1 MMVPLLLS
9 VALVGRVDDV
19 PVRVR
24 LNHEQLEVGDRARVY
39 IKTARDGFLVI
50 LHADPQGRVRV
61 LFPIDPDADNFV
73 RGGKELE
80 LRSRSDR
87 EALQIDAEGEGT
99 VLAAF
104 SVDAFQFDEL
114 TRNGHW
120 DFATLGGPDDQ
131 VKNDPL
137 AGLLE
142 IVNNM
147 ARDHQFD
154 YDVATYAVGSANYLA
169 DFDYHGH
176 WYSHTHVGIQFGFGY
191 YPFAVGFGYG
201 YPICA
206 PFCYDPF
213 WYGGFAYGYPYAPY
227 GWGYGYPIYRTPV
240 VHTASFGGFNRKEP
254 NLPRFEPTQ
263 PRVRT
268 ANMSAFGD
276 RRGGGGIQ
284 SRGIQPRR
292 VEPRSVAPRSVA
304 PRGRAVAPRG
314 TQSGG
319 RPSVGPRFRVPSSGR
334 SFSRPF
340 GGGRSFGG
348 IGSFRGGSSGRSMGG
363 GRRR

>member
-1 MMVPLLLS
+1 MLVPLLLS
-9 VALVGRVDDV
+9 VALVGPPRVDDV

-80 LRSRSDR
+80 LLSRSER
-87 EALQIDAEGEGT
+87 EALQIDAEGSGT

-120 DFATLGGPDDQ
+120 DFLALGGPDES

-147 ARDHQFD
+147 ARDHEFD
-154 YDVATYAVGSANYLA
+154 YDVATYFVGSAAYA
-169 DFDYHGH
+169 SGYDYHGH
-176 WYSHTHVGIQFGFGY
+176 GYGHTHVGIHFGFGY
-191 YPFAVGFGYG
+191 YPFGFGVAYG
-201 YPICA
+201 YCA

-213 WYGGFAYGYPYAPY
+213 WYGGFAYGYPYSPY
-227 GWGYGYPIYRTPV
+227 GWGGGYGYGYGYPIYRTPV
-240 VHTASFGGFNRKEP
+240 SHTAAFGGFNRKEP
-254 NLPRFEPTQ
+254 SLPRFEPTQ
-263 PRVRT
+263 PRVRN
-268 ANMSAFGD
+268 ASMGGGGIGD
-276 RRGGGGIQ
+276 RRGTIQ
-284 SRGIQPRR
+284 TRSIQPRGGQA
-292 VEPRSVAPRSVA
+292 RSVEPRSVA
-304 PRGRAVAPRG
+304 PRGRAVAPRSGG
-314 TQSGG
+314 TQS
-319 RPSVGPRFRVPSSGR
+319 RPSVGPRPRASSGGR
-334 SFSRPF
+334 SISRPS

-348 IGSFRGGSSGRSMGG
+348 TRGGG
-363 GRRR
+363 

>member
-1 MMVPLLLS
+1 MLVPLLLS
-9 VALVGRVDDV
+9 VALVGTPRIDDV

-24 LNHEQLEVGDRARVY
+24 LNHEQLEMGDRARVY

-80 LRSRSDR
+80 LRGRSDR
-87 EALQIDAEGEGT
+87 EALQMDAEGSGT

-104 SVDAFQFDEL
+104 SVDQFQFDEL

-120 DFATLGGPDDQ
+120 DYLALGGPDES

-154 YDVATYAVGSANYLA
+154 YDVATYSVGSANYLS

-191 YPFAVGFGYG
+191 YPFGFGVAYG
-201 YPICA
+201 YCA

-213 WYGGFAYGYPYAPY
+213 YYGGFAYGYPYYPYRPYYPY
-227 GWGYGYPIYRTPV
+227 GGGYGY
-240 VHTASFGGFNRKEP
+240 HTASFGGFNRKDP
-254 NLPRFEPTQ
+254 TLPRFEPVQ
-263 PRVRT
+263 PRVREAT
-268 ANMSAFGD
+268 MGGFGD
-276 RRGGGGIQ
+276 RRG
-284 SRGIQPRR
+284 SIQPRGMPVR
-292 VEPRSVAPRSVA
+292 SIQPRSVEPRNLA

-314 TQSGG
+314 GSQS
-319 RPSVGPRFRVPSSGR
+319 RPSVGPRASSGGR
-334 SFSRPF
+334 SISRPS

-348 IGSFRGGSSGRSMGG
+348 GGTRGGGGRSMGG
-363 GRRR
+363 GGGRRH